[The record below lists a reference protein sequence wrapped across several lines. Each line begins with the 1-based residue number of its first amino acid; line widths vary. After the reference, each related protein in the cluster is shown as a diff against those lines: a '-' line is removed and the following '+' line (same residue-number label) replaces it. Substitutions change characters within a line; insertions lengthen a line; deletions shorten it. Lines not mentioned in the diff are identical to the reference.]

1 MTPKVSTK
9 NNLRRNIENT
19 FSKKFIFVNIDKIL
33 YLYPNTLTMKKL
45 VVDFISIQ
53 SAMNERENKVILTA
67 AVDIRKQIKLI
78 RDEIPWPPSH
88 KIFPLINLKCQRDL
102 KRFSTFFILLATK
115 KKSLIHVPL
124 DLNFHWLRI

>member
-9 NNLRRNIENT
+9 NNLRRNIENN

-53 SAMNERENKVILTA
+53 SAMNERENKVIVTP

-78 RDEIPWPPSH
+78 RDEMPWPPE
-88 KIFPLINLKCQRDL
+88 P
-102 KRFSTFFILLATK
+102 
-115 KKSLIHVPL
+115 
-124 DLNFHWLRI
+124 